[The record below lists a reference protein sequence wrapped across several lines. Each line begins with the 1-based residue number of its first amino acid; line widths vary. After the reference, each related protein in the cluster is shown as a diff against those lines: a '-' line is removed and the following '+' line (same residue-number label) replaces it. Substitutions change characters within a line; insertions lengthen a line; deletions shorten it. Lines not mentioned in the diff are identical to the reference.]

1 MAVLA
6 LVYSFFDSVA
16 MPIAMKTKKKMSI
29 KEMWQFPVLCDGGV
43 LFLFEGI
50 CSVDLCIICSGKGI
64 DGNESARH
72 FNV

>member
-29 KEMWQFPVLCDGGV
+29 KEMWQFPVLESV
-43 LFLFEGI
+43 LILFVINLSMDKRSPWSLGH
-50 CSVDLCIICSGKGI
+50 
-64 DGNESARH
+64 AH
-72 FNV
+72 FNTH

>member
-1 MAVLA
+1 MAVGPSL
-6 LVYSFFDSVA
+6 FFFGSVA
-16 MPIAMKTKKKMSI
+16 MPIAMKTKKKMLI

-50 CSVDLCIICSGKGI
+50 CSVDLCIICTSGKGI